1 MRYADVAATLA
12 LVLAMGGTALAA
24 HHYLI
29 HSVKQISP
37 QVRSQ
42 LRGRRGPAGPPGPP
56 GGTSGGG
63 GALHS
68 YESVKDAPVT
78 ITSTNSQAAT
88 GIGSLHL
95 PAGNYQVVAKV
106 HIFSVAGVVNYT
118 PTNCLLTGGGELDTA
133 RATMNFN
140 DLGGLDMMLTMVA
153 TAHIAVSSG
162 RDVFVAC
169 WRDNTNN
176 TVNASELKIA
186 AIQSDSVSSV
196 PSG

>member
-12 LVLAMGGTALAA
+12 LVLAMGGTAMAA

-29 HSVKQISP
+29 HSIKQVSP
-37 QVRSQ
+37 HVRTQ
-42 LRGRRGPAGPPGPP
+42 LRGRRGPAGPPGPS
-56 GGTSGGG
+56 GGGSSGG

-68 YESVKDAPVT
+68 YEGVKDAPVT
-78 ITSTNSQAAT
+78 ITSTNSTAAT
-88 GIGSLHL
+88 GVGSLHL
-95 PAGNYQVVAKV
+95 PAGNYQLIATV
-106 HIFSVAGVVNYT
+106 HLYSVGGVVNYT
-118 PTNCLLTGGGELDTA
+118 PTNCLLSGGGELDTA
-133 RATMNFN
+133 RTTLNFN

-153 TAHIAVSSG
+153 TAHVTVSSG

-176 TVNASELKIA
+176 TVNASELRIA
-186 AIQSDSVSSV
+186 AIQADSVSSV